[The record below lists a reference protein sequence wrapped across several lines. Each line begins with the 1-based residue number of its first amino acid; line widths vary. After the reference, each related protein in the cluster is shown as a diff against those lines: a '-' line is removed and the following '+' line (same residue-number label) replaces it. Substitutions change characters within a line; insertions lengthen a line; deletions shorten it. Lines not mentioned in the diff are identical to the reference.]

1 MKNFILL
8 SATFV
13 LFLFFTSCNTEAL
26 DETNSLLTSE
36 NSKTTKSKSNAG
48 YDAWGF
54 NFKAHNFKS
63 YLINAML
70 GDPAFEGMPHY
81 RKPGVVY
88 LGEGQVFWDN
98 LVAEYPYFV
107 NIMPPGLLDCKMEM
121 KWNDALLNSEGV
133 YPPTWNDTG
142 AWIMFKYKM
151 NTESEKWNHI
161 RKFVCISEGDELID
175 GIWYNSDGQEIGM
188 ESYYWGDSLIIKQV
202 INTGDNPW
210 VPYAMPPDYLC
221 PNWVG
226 FGNI

>member
-1 MKNFILL
+1 MLAK
-8 SATFV
+8 V
-13 LFLFFTSCNTEAL
+13 
-26 DETNSLLTSE
+26 
-36 NSKTTKSKSNAG
+36 G

-70 GDPAFEGMPHY
+70 GDPAFKDKPHY
-81 RKPGVVY
+81 RQSGLVY
-88 LGEGQVFWDN
+88 HDEGRDFWNELIKDF
-98 LVAEYPYFV
+98 PYFDQ
-107 NIMPPGLLDCKMEM
+107 IMPPGLLDCKMEM
-121 KWNDALLNSEGV
+121 KWNDALLNSDGV

-161 RKFVCISEGDELID
+161 RKFVCISEGDELKQD
-175 GIWYNSDGQEIGM
+175 GFWYNSDGEEIGM
-188 ESYYWGDSLIIKQV
+188 KSYYWPDSLIIKQV
-202 INTGDNPW
+202 INAGDNPW
-210 VPYAMPPDYLC
+210 VPGSMPADYEC